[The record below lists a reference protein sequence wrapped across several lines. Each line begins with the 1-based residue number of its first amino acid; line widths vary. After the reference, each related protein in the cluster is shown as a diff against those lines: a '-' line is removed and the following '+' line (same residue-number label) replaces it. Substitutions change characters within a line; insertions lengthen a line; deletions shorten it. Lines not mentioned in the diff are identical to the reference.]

1 MKTKTTTTFLTALL
15 IGGTILAQSNSDIP
29 SNPKI
34 DAVDTEIGTIQT
46 TMDLTK
52 VIEDKVPITIN
63 PERFKQDTV
72 IYRLP
77 KVIPGDKIGF
87 GFNFL

>member
-1 MKTKTTTTFLTALL
+1 MKTKTTTFLTALL
-15 IGGTILAQSNSDIP
+15 IGGTIIAQSNSDIP

-77 KVIPGDKIGF
+77 KVIPGTYAVSDF
-87 GFNFL
+87 